1 MDALARH
8 AEEAD
13 KASAQYLLDTLAD
26 GVKINGQ
33 TVREMVGDENIPT
46 IYTLKKANYNVNKV
60 LQDAAQSAQE
70 PKEPDSVVI
79 DFTVSW
85 DVQ

>member
-60 LQDAAQSAQE
+60 LQDAAEMSA
-70 PKEPDSVVI
+70 PEPDSVVI
-79 DFTVSW
+79 DFTVSY